1 MAKKELAKKATVVR
15 VTTEEDRK
23 TALDG
28 ALKQIEKKYG
38 AGAIMRLGQT
48 KTLNVDAVPT
58 GSMTLD
64 LALGIG
70 GVPRGRI
77 VEIYG
82 PESSGKTT
90 VALQII
96 AEAQKMKGEV
106 AFIDVEHALDP
117 VYAKALGVN
126 IDNLLVS
133 QPDSGEQALEIAE
146 ALIRSGAIDVIVLDS
161 IAAMTTRAEIDGEMG
176 DNHVG
181 QLARLMSQAMR
192 KLTAAISKSNCV
204 AIFIN
209 QIREKIGVMYGNP
222 ETTPGGRALKFYAS
236 VRIEVRKGEPIKSGN
251 EIIGARTRCKIVKNK
266 VAPPFKECEF
276 DIMYGTGISRT
287 GEVLDLATDLGII
300 KKGGSWFSYGDRK
313 LGQGRDNVKEVL
325 KSDSEL
331 MKEIE
336 AQIIEHRDEIQ
347 APPKKKDKAGKG
359 SQDNDSDEN
368 SAEQFNEESYSDN
381 DSSGEAPINSDDIL
395 VDIEEDFEEFT
406 PAD

>member
-1 MAKKELAKKATVVR
+1 MGKKELAKKPPVVQAT
-15 VTTEEDRK
+15 TKEDKK
-23 TALDG
+23 TALEG

-38 AGAIMRLGQT
+38 AGAVMRLGQS
-48 KTLNVDAVPT
+48 KTLNVDAIPT

-64 LALGIG
+64 MALGIG

-90 VALQII
+90 VALSII
-96 AEAQKMKGEV
+96 AQAQKMDGEV

-117 VYAKALGVN
+117 VYAQALGVN
-126 IDNLLVS
+126 IENLLVS

-176 DNHVG
+176 DLHVG

-222 ETTPGGRALKFYAS
+222 ETTPGGRALKFYSS
-236 VRIEVRKGEPIKSGN
+236 VRIEVRKGEVIKSGN
-251 EIIGARTRCKIVKNK
+251 EIIGASTKCKVVKNK
-266 VAPPFKECEF
+266 VAPPFKECQF
-276 DIMYGTGISRT
+276 DMMYGQGISRT
-287 GEVLDLATDLGII
+287 GEVLDLAVDLEIV
-300 KKGGSWFSYGDRK
+300 KKGGSWFSYKDQK

-325 KSDSEL
+325 KNDEAL

-336 AQIIEHRDEIQ
+336 EQILARKDELQ
-347 APPKKKDKAGKG
+347 AIAPKKEEKSKKSGKN
-359 SQDNDSDEN
+359 SESEFSDD
-368 SAEQFNEESYSDN
+368 YSDSSEMSEEN
-381 DSSGEAPINSDDIL
+381 GDSMDSSDIL
-395 VDIEEDFEEFT
+395 ADIEEDFEEFT
-406 PAD
+406 PVDE

>member
-96 AEAQKMKGEV
+96 AEAQKMNGEV

-368 SAEQFNEESYSDN
+368 SAEQYNDESYSDN
-381 DSSGEAPINSDDIL
+381 DSSGEASINSDDIL

>member
-1 MAKKELAKKATVVR
+1 MAKKELAKKAAVKKLDDD
-15 VTTEEDRK
+15 EDK
-23 TALDG
+23 KSALSG
-28 ALKQIEKKYG
+28 AIKLIEKKYG
-38 AGAIMRLGQT
+38 EGSIMRLGET
-48 KTLNVDAVPT
+48 KKLNVAAIPT

-64 LALGIG
+64 MALGIG

-90 VALQII
+90 VALSII
-96 AEAQKMKGEV
+96 AQAQKQGGEV

-117 VYAKALGVN
+117 VYAQALGVN
-126 IDNLLVS
+126 INDLLVS

-176 DNHVG
+176 DLHVG

-222 ETTPGGRALKFYAS
+222 ETTPGGRALKFYSS
-236 VRIEVRKGEPIKSGN
+236 VRIEVRKGEVIKSGTDV
-251 EIIGARTRCKIVKNK
+251 IGACTRCKIVKNK

-276 DIMYGTGISRT
+276 DLMYGTGISRT
-287 GEVLDLATDLGII
+287 GEVLDLAVDLDII
-300 KKGGSWFSYGDRK
+300 KKGGSWFSYKDQK
-313 LGQGRDNVKEVL
+313 LGQGRDNVKEIL
-325 KSDSEL
+325 KSDEAL

-336 AQIIEHRDEIQ
+336 EQILARRDELEEKQ
-347 APPKKKDKAGKG
+347 APAKAKKPAA
-359 SQDNDSDEN
+359 ETA
-368 SAEQFNEESYSDN
+368 SA
-381 DSSGEAPINSDDIL
+381 APAASEDPDDIL
-395 VDIEEDFEEFT
+395 ADIEEDFDEFT
-406 PAD
+406 PAE

>member
-15 VTTEEDRK
+15 VTTEEDRE

-325 KSDSEL
+325 KSDPEL

-368 SAEQFNEESYSDN
+368 SAEQYNDESYSDN
-381 DSSGEAPINSDDIL
+381 DSSGEASINSDDIL